1 MLQKARRSFKRKV
14 MRRILLTLSVL
25 GVTLTANAQQV
36 KGSFNDAWSES
47 TPWTGISK
55 TQEIG
60 QHPQGWCISHV
71 AGIQST
77 SIWDKAMLG
86 KGATQVAEPITGRDG
101 LGYAVKLYNAPNS
114 YMSSQTVPGYLTLGT
129 TWSTSKMGSQNDGG
143 TWGGKAFTYKPDA
156 IHFWFKRTA
165 SEGNESKPA
174 SVIAYLWKG
183 TYEQAAVPCHLTVAS
198 NPTKVTMV
206 NRDANIMGKTTA
218 QGGDITSKGTR
229 IAQIETYITDVKTD
243 WTEKTIE
250 FTYDDKNSAP
260 EMINIIFA
268 ASDYF
273 NQSVAQGNTF
283 TIDDV
288 TLVYYSTLATLTFKN
303 QDILSKPTTT
313 SSDGKTITI
322 DMSDTQYQ
330 AGQIAYTLKGV
341 GASVLSADYNPD
353 TNIYTI
359 KVAGND
365 NDANNS
371 NVTTYNIQFLK
382 IVTITNGEDIKTT
395 AGKAQLTMTRG
406 FKQGWNTVCL
416 PFATTAAKLGATK
429 VQQFTAGD
437 DKSVTFS
444 EVASGNIEANTP
456 YLVYFA
462 AAKTTPYNDVV
473 DLEVSNPKS
482 ITHGAFTFSGN
493 YKSGFSMNGFYGVA
507 DVKGV
512 QCLRRGGSTATLP
525 AGCAYFVSTSANANG
540 LAINFDGQTTGINTI
555 EATDAQTTGAVYN
568 LQGIK
573 VSANGTAGL
582 PAGIYIQGGHK
593 VIVK

>member
-1 MLQKARRSFKRKV
+1 MKK
-14 MRRILLTLSVL
+14 ILFATLLAGGCLSAQAQQL
-25 GVTLTANAQQV
+25 ANANFD
-36 KGSFNDAWSES
+36 GTWETCS
-47 TPWTGISK
+47 PWTGDQTNS
-55 TQEIG
+55 IG
-60 QHPQGWCISHV
+60 TEPENWHVSNV
-71 AGIQST
+71 AGTKIA
-77 SIWDKAMLG
+77 ILG
-86 KGATQVAEPITGRDG
+86 WKGSTQVADQVTGRG
-101 LGYAVKLYNAPNS
+101 GVGHAVKLYNAANS
-114 YMSSQTVPGYLTLGT
+114 YKTSETVPGYLTLGT
-129 TWSTSKMGSQNDGG
+129 PWSTAKGTAGDNKDGG
-143 TWGGKAFTYKPDA
+143 TWGGKEFSYKPDA
-156 IHFWFKRTA
+156 IHFWYQRTA
-165 SEGNESKPA
+165 SDGNADKPA

-183 TYEQAAVPCHLTVAS
+183 TYKQDNVPC
-198 NPTKVTMV
+198 NIKVTSPTSITME
-206 NRDANIMGKTTA
+206 NRDVNILKDSKGS
-218 QGGDITSKGTR
+218 QGGNITSKGTR
-229 IAQIETYITDVKTD
+229 IAQIETYITDVKTE

-273 NQSVAQGNTF
+273 NQSVAKGNTF

-341 GASVLSADYNPD
+341 GASVLSANYDPQ

-365 NDANNS
+365 NANNS
-371 NVTTYNIQFLK
+371 NVTTYNIQFMK
-382 IVTITNGEDIKTT
+382 IVTIINGEDINTT
-395 AGKAQLTMTRG
+395 AGKAQVTMTRG

-429 VQQFTAGD
+429 VQEFTAGD

-444 EVASGNIEANTP
+444 EVTSGNIAANTP
-456 YLVYFA
+456 YLVYFPQ
-462 AAKTTPYNDVV
+462 AKSSAYTDVV
-473 DLEVSNPKS
+473 DLEKSEPKRV
-482 ITHGAFTFSGN
+482 THGAFTFIGN
-493 YKSGFSMNGFYGVA
+493 YKSGLNMNGFYGVA
-507 DVKGV
+507 DIKGV

-525 AGCAYFVSTSANANG
+525 AGCAYFVSTSGNANG

-555 EATDAQTTGAVYN
+555 EATDAQTTGSVYN

-582 PAGIYIQGGHK
+582 PAGIYIQGGRK

>member
-1 MLQKARRSFKRKV
+1 MLGAA
-14 MRRILLTLSVL
+14 
-25 GVTLTANAQQV
+25 LTANAQQV
-36 KGSFNDAWSES
+36 NGTFDDDWENCS
-47 TPWTGISK
+47 PWTGVSK
-55 TQEIG
+55 TKQIG
-60 QHPQGWCISHV
+60 TQPKGWCVSNV
-71 AGIQST
+71 AGTVPRIGSSFSGT
-77 SIWDKAMLG
+77 
-86 KGATQVAEPITGRDG
+86 TQVADQVSGRS
-101 LGYAVKLYNAPNS
+101 GYAVKLYNAPNS
-114 YMSSQTVPGYLTLGT
+114 VLSSKTVPGYLTLGT
-129 TWSTSKMGSQNDGG
+129 TWSTSTGTGSNTDGG
-143 TWGGKAFTYKPDA
+143 TWGGKTFTYKPDA
-156 IHFWFKRTA
+156 IHFWYQRTA
-165 SEGNESKPA
+165 SEGNDDKPA
-174 SVIAYLWKG
+174 SIIAYLWKG
-183 TYEQAAVPCHLTVAS
+183 TYTQAAVPCNIRLLGSAD
-198 NPTKVTMV
+198 KVNME
-206 NRDANIMGKTTA
+206 NRDANIMGKETA

-229 IAQIETYITDVKTD
+229 IAQIETYITDVTTD

-250 FTYDDKNSAP
+250 FTYEDKNSSP

-288 TLVYYSTLATLTFKN
+288 TLIYYSTLSTLTYDGTN
-303 QDILSKPTTT
+303 LLSNATT
-313 SSDGKTITI
+313 STDGKTVSV
-322 DMSDTQYQ
+322 DMSNTLYQ
-330 AGQIAYTLKGV
+330 AGKIAYTLKGV

-512 QCLRRGGSTATLP
+512 QCLRRGGSSASLP
-525 AGCAYFVSTSANANG
+525 AGCAYFTSNSVNANG

>member
-1 MLQKARRSFKRKV
+1 MKK
-14 MRRILLTLSVL
+14 ILFTLSL
-25 GVTLTANAQQV
+25 FSALAANAQQV
-36 KGSFNDAWSES
+36 DGSFNIAWSEC
-47 TPWTGISK
+47 TPWTGGGNTK
-55 TQEIG
+55 TIG
-60 QHPQGWCISHV
+60 TTPKNWCISHV
-71 AGIQST
+71 IGMGGT
-77 SIWDKAMLG
+77 G
-86 KGATQVAEPITGRDG
+86 KTQVADEVTGRDG

-114 YMSSQTVPGYLTLGT
+114 VQSSKTVPGYITLGT
-129 TWSTSKMGSQNDGG
+129 TWSTAQGIFGRNPDGG
-143 TWGGKAFTYKPDA
+143 TWGGKSFTYKPDA
-156 IHFWFKRTA
+156 INFWYKRTA
-165 SEGNESKPA
+165 SDGNADKPA

-183 TYEQAAVPCHLTVAS
+183 TYEQENVPSEISAGT
-198 NPTKVTMV
+198 PTKVTMV
-206 NRDANIMGKTTA
+206 NRDVNILKDSKGS

-229 IAQIETYITDVKTD
+229 IAQIETYISDVEND

-250 FTYDDKNSAP
+250 FTYEDKNSAP

-288 TLVYYSTLATLTFKN
+288 TLVYYSTLATLTYKN
-303 QDILSKPTTT
+303 EDILSKPTTT
-313 SSDGKTITI
+313 STDGKTITI

-341 GASVLSADYNPD
+341 GASLLSANYDPD

-365 NDANNS
+365 NVNGS
-371 NVTTYNIQFLK
+371 NVTTYNIRFLK
-382 IVTITNGEDIKTT
+382 VVSILNGVDIKTT
-395 AGKAQLTMTRG
+395 AGKAQLTMTRS

-444 EVASGNIEANTP
+444 EVANGNIEANTP

-482 ITHGAFTFSGN
+482 VTHGAFTFSGN
-493 YKSGFSMNGFYGVA
+493 YKSGLNMNGFYGVA
-507 DVKGV
+507 DIKGV

-525 AGCAYFVSTSANANG
+525 AGCAYFVSTSNNANG

-573 VSANGTAGL
+573 VSANGTADL
-582 PAGIYIQGGHK
+582 PAGIYIQGGRK